1 MVSERLVFTAKVAS
15 FEMDYMKFG
24 HGPKSFVIL
33 PGMSVKSLMP
43 LAPLCAGSYKIF
55 TEDYTVYLIDRR
67 KDFGPNYSISEMAA
81 DTALVMKS
89 LGIAQA
95 DVMGISQ
102 GGVIA
107 QTVAENN
114 SELIR
119 KLVLCSSMS
128 RANAISDEV
137 FREWECLAKSGD
149 IEVFISSFVDKVY
162 TEKTATLYKQV
173 IVDTNRD
180 ATNRDRERFAVMA
193 KSCVAYDGYE
203 ALAKIKCPTLV
214 LGASLDKVFTA
225 EASVEM
231 YEKLKACGTPC
242 EMHIFEVYGHAAYDE
257 APDYRKRVLEFLR
270 KP

>member
-1 MVSERLVFTAKVAS
+1 MSERLVFTAKVAS

-55 TEDYTVYLIDRR
+55 TEDYTIYLFDRR
-67 KDFGPNYSISEMAA
+67 KDFGPNYSIGEMAT
-81 DTALVMKS
+81 DTALAMKS
-89 LGIAQA
+89 LGIALA

-107 QTVAENN
+107 QAIAENYP
-114 SELIR
+114 ELIR

-128 RANAISDEV
+128 RANVTSDAV
-137 FREWECLAKSGD
+137 FEEWARLAKVGE
-149 IEVFISSFVDKVY
+149 IEVFISSFIDKVY
-162 TEKTATLYKQV
+162 TEKAATLYKQV

-180 ATNRDRERFAVMA
+180 ATDCDRNRFAVMA
-193 KSCVAYDGYE
+193 KSCIAYDAYE
-203 ALAKIKCPTLV
+203 ALTKIKCPVLV

-242 EMHIFEVYGHAAYDE
+242 EMHIFEGYGHAAYDE
-257 APDYRKRVLEFLR
+257 VPDYRKRILEFLR

>member
-1 MVSERLVFTAKVAS
+1 MSEYIVDTATAAN

-43 LAPLCAGSYKIF
+43 LAPLCAGSYNIF
-55 TEDYTVYLIDRR
+55 TEDYTVYLFDRR
-67 KDFGPNYSISEMAA
+67 KDFGPNYSMSEMAT
-81 DTALVMKS
+81 DTALAMKS

-107 QTVAENN
+107 QAIAENYP
-114 SELIR
+114 ELIR

-128 RANAISDEV
+128 RANATSDAV
-137 FREWECLAKSGD
+137 FEEWARLAKAGE

-162 TEKTATLYKQV
+162 TEKAATLYKRA
-173 IVDTNRD
+173 IVDANRD
-180 ATNRDRERFAVMA
+180 ATNRDRERFAIMA
-193 KSCVAYDGYE
+193 KSCIAYDGYE

-225 EASVEM
+225 EASVET

-242 EMHIFEVYGHAAYDE
+242 EMHIFEGYGHAAYDE
-257 APDYRKRVLEFLR
+257 VPDYRKRVLEFLR